1 MKKILMTL
9 AAVAMMA
16 VSANAQVYV
25 GGSIGIG
32 SVKNGN
38 GDTETTYKFLPEVGF
53 ALNNNWSLGVV
64 AGVSKGGCDFS
75 GPYFNQDTDL
85 EAVTINPYARYTL
98 LHGKMV
104 DAFIDGGVGF
114 TSYDDV
120 GTEFNIGLR
129 PGLAV
134 KLNNKV
140 SFVTHF
146 GLLGYR
152 NFNPDY
158 EGAKNSDMIGFDIDG
173 NNITFGLYY
182 NF

>member
-1 MKKILMTL
+1 
-9 AAVAMMA
+9 
-16 VSANAQVYV
+16 
-25 GGSIGIG
+25 
-32 SVKNGN
+32 
-38 GDTETTYKFLPEVGF
+38 
-53 ALNNNWSLGVV
+53 
-64 AGVSKGGCDFS
+64 
-75 GPYFNQDTDL
+75 
-85 EAVTINPYARYTL
+85 
-98 LHGKMV
+98 MV

-146 GLLGYR
+146 GFLGYR

>member
-9 AAVAMMA
+9 VAVAMMA

-75 GPYFNQDTDL
+75 GPYFNQDTEL
-85 EAVTINPYARYTL
+85 EAVTINPYARYT
-98 LHGKMV
+98 
-104 DAFIDGGVGF
+104 
-114 TSYDDV
+114 
-120 GTEFNIGLR
+120 
-129 PGLAV
+129 
-134 KLNNKV
+134 
-140 SFVTHF
+140 
-146 GLLGYR
+146 
-152 NFNPDY
+152 
-158 EGAKNSDMIGFDIDG
+158 
-173 NNITFGLYY
+173 
-182 NF
+182 